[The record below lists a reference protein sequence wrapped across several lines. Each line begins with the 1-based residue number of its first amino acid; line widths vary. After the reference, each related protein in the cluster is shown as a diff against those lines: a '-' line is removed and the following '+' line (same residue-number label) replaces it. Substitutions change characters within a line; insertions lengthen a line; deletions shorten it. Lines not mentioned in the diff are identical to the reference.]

1 MTYRDKAHNMLR
13 LTRQAMNECIALI
26 DGLPYDNDERKLLYK
41 DLYHLAIVRSVL
53 IEMLEADKND
63 GF

>member
-1 MTYRDKAHNMLR
+1 MTYRDKAHNMLQC
-13 LTRQAMNECIALI
+13 TRQAMNECIALM
-26 DGLPYDNDERKLLYK
+26 DDYAYDDDEREPLYK
-41 DLYHLAIVRSVL
+41 DLYHLSIIRAAL